1 MDSIQML
8 DAGMQFSHSALL
20 SSMLDTALALP
31 SWLQLPLAETEP
43 NVMEKWLAWL
53 YNIML
58 VVLGLGFVIF
68 VHELGHFLAA
78 KFFGVKCE
86 KFYLGFDVPLKFG
99 PIRLPSKLIH
109 FQWGETEYG
118 IGVVPLGGYVKML
131 GQDDDPRR
139 AQEEAERIRLENPN
153 AAAESPDQFKL
164 DPRSFPAKPVYARMI
179 IISAGVIMN
188 LVFGALMAA
197 WAFYVGVPY
206 EPSVIG
212 SVLPGD
218 PAWKNSIQPGD
229 RVVQVS
235 TLRDS
240 ELSFRDMAQTVIF
253 NGISDPEAEIPV
265 SLLRDGKEISL
276 NVVGNTSHSDPDRS
290 VRVLT
295 FGLRNAL
302 TTRLSEK
309 NPIGKHVTLG
319 TENASSIL
327 PAVEPGDKIVGVN
340 NQVLPISP
348 HSKDPLEYELD
359 RLTHP
364 LLNDTVT
371 LQVERTKDGKTT
383 SHDVQWA
390 PLPMKTLGI
399 RFKPGTVVAIKDN
412 SDAAKAG
419 VQVGDE
425 IIALNDKPIEDG
437 MALALDVAAM
447 HGKTAKI
454 TVQRKENDEQKKID
468 LQWTVPEQFQIVT
481 AEGTLAPTG
490 MELAGS
496 GIVYSITN
504 RVNAVSPESTAAQS
518 GLLPGD
524 LVQQITFV
532 SDTDEDKEYLSKVL
546 AVGAKSLQKPTQVDR
561 VHNVQY
567 FTNILQIL
575 RPGMKARINYERD
588 GKVGTCDVAV
598 FTEPKLFWPDRGL
611 TFQPLQMTHKANDM
625 LTALSL
631 GTGEIWRRMG
641 NVVDFLGLLLSRK
654 LSVSELG
661 GPGTIAIV
669 ASDAASKGITPL
681 LMFLTMLSANLAIL
695 NFLPIPALD
704 GGHMV
709 FLAAEGIR
717 GKPVDEALQMR
728 LTIAG
733 ILGLLCLMVIATFN
747 DVVNWSQF
755 FGR

>member
-1 MDSIQML
+1 ML
-8 DAGMQFSHSALL
+8 DAGLQFTPSLFMA
-20 SSMLDTALALP
+20 SMLDASMFDTAMSLP
-31 SWLQLPLAETEP
+31 SLLQLPLADAEP
-43 NVMEKWLAWL
+43 SVIEKWSAWL

-99 PIRLPSKLIH
+99 PIRLPSKLLH

-139 AQEEAERIRLENPN
+139 AQEEADRIKLENPN
-153 AAAESPDQFKL
+153 ANPEDPEHIKL

-235 TLRDS
+235 NLRDS
-240 ELSFRDMAQTVIF
+240 ELTFRDMAQTVIF

-265 SLLRDGKEISL
+265 SLLRDGNEVSL
-276 NVVGNTSHSDPDRS
+276 KVVGNTSHSDPERS

-309 NPIGKHVTLG
+309 TPVGKHVTLG
-319 TENASSIL
+319 TENAAAIL
-327 PAVEPGDKIVGVN
+327 PALEPGDRIVGVN
-340 NQVLPISP
+340 NQPLPISP
-348 HSKDPLEYELD
+348 YSSDPLEFELD
-359 RLTHP
+359 RRTHP
-364 LLNDTVT
+364 LLNDKVT
-371 LQVERTKDGKTT
+371 LQVERKKDGKATT
-383 SHDVQWA
+383 LDVEWA
-390 PLPMKTLGI
+390 PLPMKSLGI
-399 RFKPGTVVAIKDN
+399 RFKPGSVVAVKDQ

-419 VQVGDE
+419 IQVGDE
-425 IIALNDKPIEDG
+425 IVAFNDKPIEDG
-437 MALALDVAAM
+437 MVLALDAAAM
-447 HGKTAKI
+447 HGKSAKI
-454 TVQRKENDEQKKID
+454 TVQRSENGESKKID

-496 GIVYSITN
+496 GLVYSVTN
-504 RVNAVSPESTAAQS
+504 QVSSVSPESVAAQN
-518 GLLPGD
+518 GLQPGD
-524 LVQQITFV
+524 LVQQITFDG
-532 SDTDEDKEYLSKVL
+532 DTEEDKQYLAKVL
-546 AVGAKSLQKPTQVDR
+546 AVGAKSLQKPTPVDR
-561 VHNVQY
+561 LHNVQY
-567 FTNILQIL
+567 FTNIVQIL

-588 GKVGTCDVAV
+588 GKVGTCDVSV
-598 FTEPKLFWPDRGL
+598 FTEPKWFWPDRGL

-625 LTALSL
+625 ITALSL

-654 LSVSELG
+654 LSVTELG

-709 FLAAEGIR
+709 FLAAEGVR

-733 ILGLLCLMVIATFN
+733 ILGLLCLMLIATFN